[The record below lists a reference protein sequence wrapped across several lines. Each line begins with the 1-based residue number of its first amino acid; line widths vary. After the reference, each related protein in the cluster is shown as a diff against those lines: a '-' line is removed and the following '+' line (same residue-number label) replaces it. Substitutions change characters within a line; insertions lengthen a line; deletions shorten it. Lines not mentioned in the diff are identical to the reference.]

1 MDKFPTGAG
10 RGLRAICG
18 DPMSWAA
25 EAPELLDVEMEHVA
39 RLCQRLGLRH
49 LRTKPY
55 SPQTNGKAER
65 FIQTALREWAYARAY
80 ESSSHRARH
89 LPLWLHQ
96 YNWHRPHASLQYQ
109 PPISRVTLL
118 NNLVGLHI

>member
-39 RLCQRLGLRH
+39 RLRDAHNARWGLQVPRGRQVVLRPARLSQRA
-49 LRTKPY
+49 TV
-55 SPQTNGKAER
+55 
-65 FIQTALREWAYARAY
+65 
-80 ESSSHRARH
+80 
-89 LPLWLHQ
+89 LWPAAHCWLI
-96 YNWHRPHASLQYQ
+96 WR
-109 PPISRVTLL
+109 
-118 NNLVGLHI
+118 